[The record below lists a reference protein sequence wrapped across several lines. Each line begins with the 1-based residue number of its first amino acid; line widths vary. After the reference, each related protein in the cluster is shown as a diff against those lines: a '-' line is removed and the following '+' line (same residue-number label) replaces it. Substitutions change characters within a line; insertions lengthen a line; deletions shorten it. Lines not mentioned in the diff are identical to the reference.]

1 MAKRCKR
8 CMTTRRGLA
17 LSLTILFFML
27 ILYFATPDILE
38 MFEMQLLDWRVRLR
52 GPADPGNLVKLILV
66 DTSSRKQFGMRGE
79 FRLELANVIN
89 NLKADGARVI
99 GLDLYFLAET
109 GNGIGSQAD
118 EKLAEAVRNAGNL
131 VIGYNWDFA
140 LPDNRLATTE
150 AIGRRQ
156 LLMATR
162 NVDEPGFTPERVP
175 QEARIASQTITQHTA
190 AVGFFTVIVDPN
202 FYARKLPA
210 ALSYKNN
217 LYYPFSLAIVR
228 TYLNQEGYGVRPN
241 NEKNKLIGPQFG
253 EIQLHP
259 DHLGYLWFNFYGST
273 DAFETLRFDDV
284 VKNGVPPGFANGSI
298 VLIGVSG
305 DDSGDLFAT
314 SFDTA
319 LPGVVLHATAVAN
332 ALSNGFLWRDNTVR
346 AVEIVMMV
354 LFALLM
360 GLLLPRITPILAL
373 FIGPVLIAILLYVSQ
388 YLLKND
394 AIWIHLLLPTSL
406 ILVLHLVIF
415 SFRVQAAEHQA
426 YLNDLEQ

>member
-1 MAKRCKR
+1 
-8 CMTTRRGLA
+8 MTTRRGLV
-17 LSLTILFFML
+17 LSLTILFLML
-27 ILYFATPDILE
+27 ILYFMTPDILD

-52 GPADPGNLVKLILV
+52 GPTDPGNLVKLILV
-66 DTSSRKQFGMRGE
+66 DTSSRKQFGMRSE
-79 FRLELANVIN
+79 FRAELANVIN

-99 GLDLYFLAET
+99 GLDLYFLAEN
-109 GNGIGSQAD
+109 GNGGNNNSD
-118 EKLAEAVRNAGNL
+118 EKLAEAVKNAGNL
-131 VIGYNWDFA
+131 VIGYNWDFT
-140 LPDNRLATTE
+140 LPDSRLATAE
-150 AIGRRQ
+150 AIGRRK

-162 NVDEPGFTPERVP
+162 NVDEPGFTPESVP
-175 QEARIASQTITQHTA
+175 QEARIASQTITQYA
-190 AVGFFTVIVDPN
+190 AAGGVFPVIVDPDL
-202 FYARKLPA
+202 YARKVPA
-210 ALSYKNN
+210 ALSYKNH

-228 TYLNQEGYGVRPN
+228 TYLNQESYGIRPN
-241 NEKNKLIGPQFG
+241 HKKDKLVGPQFG
-253 EIQLHP
+253 EIQLLP
-259 DHLGYLWFNFYGST
+259 DYLGYLWFNFYGGT

-284 VKNGVPPGFANGSI
+284 AKNGVPPGFANGSI

-346 AVEIVMMV
+346 TIEIALMALIA
-354 LFALLM
+354 LFM
-360 GLLLPRITPILAL
+360 GLLLPRITPVLAL
-373 FIGPVLIAILLYVSQ
+373 FIGPALITALLYVSL

-394 AIWIHLLLPTSL
+394 AIWIHLLLPIAL

-415 SFRVQAAEHQA
+415 SFRVQAAERHA

>member
-8 CMTTRRGLA
+8 CMTTRRGLL
-17 LSLTILFFML
+17 LSLTILFLMMV
-27 ILYFATPDILE
+27 LYFATPDIFE

-52 GPADPGNLVKLILV
+52 GPTDPGNLVKLILV
-66 DTSSRKQFGMRGE
+66 DTSSRKQYGMRGE
-79 FRLELANVIN
+79 FRSELAKIIT

-109 GNGIGSQAD
+109 GNGGNNTD
-118 EKLAEAVRNAGNL
+118 ESLAEAVKNAGNL
-131 VIGYNWDFA
+131 VIGYNWDFS
-140 LPDNRLATTE
+140 LPDNRLAIAE

-156 LLMATR
+156 LLMAAS
-162 NVDEPGFTPERVP
+162 NVDEPGFTPEQVP
-175 QEARIASQTITQHTA
+175 QEARIASQTITQHAA

-217 LYYPFSLAIVR
+217 LYFPFSLAIVR
-228 TYLNQEGYGVRPN
+228 TYLNQEGYGVRQN
-241 NEKNKLIGPQFG
+241 HTQDKLIGPQFG

-284 VKNGVPPGFANGSI
+284 AKNGVPPGFANGAI

-354 LFALLM
+354 LIALIM

-373 FIGPVLIAILLYVSQ
+373 FIGPALIASLLFVSQ

-394 AIWIHLLLPTSL
+394 AIWLHLLLPTAL